1 MYNTHS
7 ERIKERLKEQY
18 SSCNRDLKKAIKKDR
33 KIFLEDIAREAEKDA
48 IEQRKGNLYQI
59 AKQLSG
65 KRRKT
70 NVPVKDKQ
78 SNLITSEKEQDERLR
93 EHFAEVL
100 NCPEPN
106 DQTHIL
112 EADTD
117 LEIDTEEPS
126 KMKYKAIAS
135 LKYLEMTNC
144 QQNYSKEIQT

>member
-1 MYNTHS
+1 M
-7 ERIKERLKEQY
+7 
-18 SSCNRDLKKAIKKDR
+18 
-33 KIFLEDIAREAEKDA
+33 
-48 IEQRKGNLYQI
+48 
-59 AKQLSG
+59 
-65 KRRKT
+65 RKT
-70 NVPVKDKQ
+70 KVPVKDKQ

-126 KMKYKAIAS
+126 KNEIYKAIAP
-135 LKYLEMTNC
+135 LKNNKVPGDDQLPAELFKGDPNLAAD
-144 QQNYSKEIQT
+144 I